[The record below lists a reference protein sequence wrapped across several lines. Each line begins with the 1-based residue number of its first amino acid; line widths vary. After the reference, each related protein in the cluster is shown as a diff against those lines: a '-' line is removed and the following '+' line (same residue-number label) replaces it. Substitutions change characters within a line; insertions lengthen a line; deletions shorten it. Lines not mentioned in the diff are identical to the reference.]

1 MINRSKSASVLLA
14 AGVLLLGTACGS
26 SDREGGAGETDD
38 GLTPLSVGVTGL
50 TTDAPLYIAQKM
62 GWFEDAGLDV
72 EIDTAGGAA
81 SVIPSLVNGER
92 QIGAGNL
99 ISTIQATAQGIPMK
113 AVAVQN
119 VAAASEADTE
129 HITSAILVP
138 ADSPIQNAAD
148 LAGATVAVNALN
160 SLGDLTIK
168 ATVEAAGADPDGV
181 EFIEMGFPDMIAAAD
196 TGRVEA
202 VWEVEPFV
210 TAGLAAGLRAVA
222 YNFEAAAPEF
232 PIGTYFTTED
242 FAAENPEAL
251 ESFRSVI
258 DRATE
263 YATENPDAV
272 REIVLEYTQIPPAAA
287 EQMALPNLVTSLDEE
302 KVELLGE
309 LMVRYGLA
317 DEVPDLAAIFGDVY
331 A

>member
-1 MINRSKSASVLLA
+1 
-14 AGVLLLGTACGS
+14 
-26 SDREGGAGETDD
+26 
-38 GLTPLSVGVTGL
+38 
-50 TTDAPLYIAQKM
+50 
-62 GWFEDAGLDV
+62 
-72 EIDTAGGAA
+72 
-81 SVIPSLVNGER
+81 
-92 QIGAGNL
+92 
-99 ISTIQATAQGIPMK
+99 
-113 AVAVQN
+113 
-119 VAAASEADTE
+119 
-129 HITSAILVP
+129 
-138 ADSPIQNAAD
+138 
-148 LAGATVAVNALN
+148 
-160 SLGDLTIK
+160 
-168 ATVEAAGADPDGV
+168 
-181 EFIEMGFPDMIAAAD
+181 
-196 TGRVEA
+196 